1 MKLFL
6 FFFITGILAMLTSS
20 ADAKI
25 LYESDS
31 LYHHIVVREEEPTG
45 LRFLSFN
52 RVRGN
57 QSAVLPGHPEVLTFA
72 YTKTCFAAFC
82 FLERAP
88 QRILYIGVGA
98 GSIPAY
104 TRLLY
109 PKAMMDLVEIDQ
121 DVLRVAKEYFNFT
134 PDEMMKEYVMD
145 GRVFLR
151 TSNDTYD
158 FIFLDAYNDS
168 SVPFHL
174 TTKEFLQLAKEH
186 LNKGG
191 VLASNVWSYEM
202 NRYFSAQINT
212 YKEVFGN
219 LQLFACRDSGN
230 YIFVATK
237 IPQALSKDILQRR
250 TRNIPM
256 PAGGPDLR
264 EIIIKEYMPTPTS
277 NEDVL
282 TDDFA
287 PVNILRYV
295 D

>member
-1 MKLFL
+1 MKIFL
-6 FFFITGILAMLTSS
+6 FFFITGALSMLTSS
-20 ADAKI
+20 ADARI
-25 LYESDS
+25 IYESDS
-31 LYHHIVVREEEPTG
+31 LYHHIVVREEDSTG
-45 LRFLSFN
+45 LRLLSFN

-82 FLERAP
+82 FLEQAP
-88 QRILYIGVGA
+88 RRILYIGVGA

-121 DVLRVAKEYFNFT
+121 DVLRVAKEYFNFI
-134 PDEMMKEYVMD
+134 PDDLMQEHVMD

-151 TSNDTYD
+151 TSRDTYD

-174 TTKEFLQLAKEH
+174 TTKEFLQLAKDH
-186 LNKGG
+186 LNNGG
-191 VLASNVWSYEM
+191 VLASNVWSQEM
-202 NRYFSAQINT
+202 NRYFNSQIST

-219 LQLFACRDSGN
+219 LQLFACRGSGN

-237 IPQALSKDILQRR
+237 TPQAFSKDILQRR
-250 TRNIPM
+250 ARNIPT
-256 PAGGPDLR
+256 PSGGPDLK
-264 EIIIKEYMPTPTS
+264 EIIIKEYMPTPIS
-277 NEDVL
+277 NEDAL